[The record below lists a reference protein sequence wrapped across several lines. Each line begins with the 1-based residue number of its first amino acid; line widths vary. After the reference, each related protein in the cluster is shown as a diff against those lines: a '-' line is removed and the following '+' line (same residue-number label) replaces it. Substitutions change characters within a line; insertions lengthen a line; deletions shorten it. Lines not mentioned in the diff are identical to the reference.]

1 MRESVMVLCIIGNCG
16 SKSGRD
22 SIRFYCVPSII
33 TNQGEEFEELT
44 RERRNLWISAIDRAD
59 LKTKNVLQNERVCSR
74 HFVSGR
80 PAANWDRF
88 NEDWVPTLHLTKK
101 EYKNKDVEAAAQ
113 RSERA
118 KARRKSAIERQ
129 EQEAA
134 KKRKSLNESGE
145 RIVDIDFNALPST
158 STSESEEKSEA
169 MMLDEPCVSGE
180 ESETDTASLVSTA
193 IITMDAETQTEE
205 PSETSTVSCVS
216 TVTRTDAE
224 TQTEEFDY
232 LLNARPSRYKAPDKD
247 FFDTDEKIRF
257 YTGLPSWEIL
267 MVAFEHVAKYVTRRT
282 QSLNRFQEFAMVLI
296 KLRLNVPFQ
305 DLAYR
310 FVVSISTV
318 SRIFSS
324 WMVVMDA
331 RLAPLISWPDRERLW
346 RTMPMSFQYAF
357 GKQVTVI
364 IDCFEVFI
372 ERPTNLLARAQTF
385 SNYKHHNTIKILI
398 GITPQGTVCFVSEA
412 WGGRTSDKYLT
423 ENCGFL
429 ENLLPGDMVMADRGF
444 TICESVGL
452 KQAKLVIPAFT
463 KGKSQL
469 DPVDVERTRGIANVR
484 IHVERII
491 GLLRRKYTILEGTLP
506 TDFLSS
512 NRGGTPD
519 TKIPMID
526 KIVRVCSALV
536 NLCPPIIPFD
546 CLI

>member
-101 EYKNKDVEAAAQ
+101 EYKNKDAEAAAQ

-118 KARRKSAIERQ
+118 KARRKSSIERQ

-145 RIVDIDFNALPST
+145 RIVDIDFTALPST
-158 STSESEEKSEA
+158 STSEIEEKSEA

-247 FFDTDEKIRF
+247 FFDTDENIRF

-267 MVAFEHVAKYVTRRT
+267 MVAFEHVAKYITRRT

-519 TKIPMID
+519 TKIPTID

-546 CLI
+546 

>member
-22 SIRFYCVPSII
+22 SIGFYCVPAII

-101 EYKNKDVEAAAQ
+101 EYKKKDAEAAAE

-134 KKRKSLNESGE
+134 KKRKYLNESGE
-145 RIVDIDFNALPST
+145 RIVDIDFTAQPSS
-158 STSESEEKSEA
+158 STSESEEQSEA
-169 MMLDEPCVSGE
+169 MMLDEPCASGE
-180 ESETDTASLVSTA
+180 QSETDTASLVSTTMTMDVETQTEEQSETSTA
-193 IITMDAETQTEE
+193 SCVSTVTRMDAETQTEE
-205 PSETSTVSCVS
+205 FE
-216 TVTRTDAE
+216 
-224 TQTEEFDY
+224 Y
-232 LLNARPSRYKAPDKD
+232 LLNAKPSGYKAPDKD

-267 MVAFEHVAKYVTRRT
+267 IVAFEHVSKYVTRRT
-282 QSLNRFQEFAMVLI
+282 QSLNRFQEFVMVLI

-331 RLAPLISWPDRERLW
+331 RLSPLLSWPDRERLW

-372 ERPTNLLARAQTF
+372 ERPRNLLARAQTF

-469 DPVDVERTRGIANVR
+469 DPVDVERTRGIASVR
-484 IHVERII
+484 IHVERVI

-512 NRGGTPD
+512 NRGGPPD
-519 TKIPMID
+519 AKIPMID
-526 KIVRVCSALV
+526 QIVRVCSALV

-546 CLI
+546 

>member
-101 EYKNKDVEAAAQ
+101 EYKNKDAEAAAQ

-145 RIVDIDFNALPST
+145 RIVDIDFTALPST

-546 CLI
+546 

>member
-101 EYKNKDVEAAAQ
+101 EYKNKDAEAAAQ

-145 RIVDIDFNALPST
+145 RIVDIDFTALPST

-169 MMLDEPCVSGE
+169 MMLDEPCVSGK

-398 GITPQGTVCFVSEA
+398 GITPQGTVCLVSEA

-546 CLI
+546 